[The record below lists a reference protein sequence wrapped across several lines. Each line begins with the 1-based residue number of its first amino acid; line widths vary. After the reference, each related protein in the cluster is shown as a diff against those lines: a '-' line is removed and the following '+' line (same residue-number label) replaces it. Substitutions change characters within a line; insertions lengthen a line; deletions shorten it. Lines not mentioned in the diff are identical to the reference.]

1 MDIFQRAVC
10 GASRLAAQ
18 LSAVLL
24 VAMVCHIIVEIVL
37 RSFFATSTFVLDEVV
52 GYGVAAM
59 TFLSLGY
66 ALEQGALI
74 RVNVLITRVG
84 GMPRY
89 LLELFCIGVTL
100 AVSGFLVVYIFRG
113 VLRNWN
119 RGAVSESIAEIPLW
133 IPEGLVLVGLAL
145 FTVQLFAYG
154 LRVATGGAL
163 ITGDKAIE

>member
-66 ALEQGALI
+66 ALEQGAMI

-84 GMPRY
+84 GMPRRA
-89 LLELFCIGVTL
+89 LELWSRIRANSAAMSWCLPVELT
-100 AVSGFLVVYIFRG
+100 R
-113 VLRNWN
+113 RNSRPMPAW
-119 RGAVSESIAEIPLW
+119 R
-133 IPEGLVLVGLAL
+133 
-145 FTVQLFAYG
+145 
-154 LRVATGGAL
+154 
-163 ITGDKAIE
+163 